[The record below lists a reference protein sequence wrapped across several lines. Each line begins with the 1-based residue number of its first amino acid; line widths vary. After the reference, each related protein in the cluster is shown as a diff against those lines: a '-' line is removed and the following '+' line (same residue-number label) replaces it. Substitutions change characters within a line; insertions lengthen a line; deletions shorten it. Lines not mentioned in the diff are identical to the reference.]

1 MNDTNTDELLNELA
15 NHMREAGELTEAGDV
30 CMEDAAL
37 EDGYVLQQKAKLVLL
52 AGADA
57 AYIVPS
63 GQDWAH
69 DALGDSIVIPGTI
82 YSDDQPF
89 REGDASVTGYFQADA
104 DQRWARVESG
114 CVPLTA
120 QGIDWRSG
128 LEDFPEIVSQ
138 FEQCMEISSY
148 RHLAEQA
155 TLKNLANE

>member
-1 MNDTNTDELLNELA
+1 MNDTNTDELINELA
-15 NHMREAGELTEAGDV
+15 NHMREAGELTETGDV
-30 CMEDAAL
+30 CIEDDAL
-37 EDGYVLQQKAKLVLL
+37 EDGYVLQQKVKLVLL
-52 AGADA
+52 SGADA
-57 AYIVPS
+57 AYVVPA

-69 DALGDSIVIPGTI
+69 DALGDAIVFPGMI

-89 REGDASVTGYFQADA
+89 LEGDASVTGYFQADA

-114 CVPLTA
+114 RVSLTVR
-120 QGIDWRSG
+120 GIDWRSG

-155 TLKNLANE
+155 TLKNFVNE

>member
-1 MNDTNTDELLNELA
+1 MNDTNTDKLLNELA
-15 NHMREAGELTEAGDV
+15 NHMREAGELTETGDV
-30 CMEDAAL
+30 CMEDGAF

-69 DALGDSIVIPGTI
+69 DALGDSIVILGTI

-89 REGDASVTGYFQADA
+89 LEGDASVTGYFQADA
-104 DQRWARVESG
+104 NQHWTRVDSG
-114 CVPLTA
+114 RVPLTA
-120 QGIDWRSG
+120 SGIDWRSG
-128 LEDFPEIVSQ
+128 LEDFPEVVSQ